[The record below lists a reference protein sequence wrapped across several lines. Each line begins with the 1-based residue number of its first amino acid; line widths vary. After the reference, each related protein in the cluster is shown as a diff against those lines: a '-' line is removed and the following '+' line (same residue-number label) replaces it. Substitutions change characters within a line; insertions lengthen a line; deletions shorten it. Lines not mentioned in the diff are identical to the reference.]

1 MSKNQSKSSH
11 LQSAP
16 QFIKIIGG
24 HWRGT
29 KLRVLL
35 NDTIRPTPARV
46 RETLFNWLQAYIA
59 GSHCLDLFAGSGA
72 LGFESISRGAKFTSF
87 VDIDPQVTEILHQQ
101 LIQLQSSDGEAI
113 CMDGLKYLENC
124 EKKFDIIYIDPPFS
138 MFNLEDVL
146 DNLKAS
152 KVVKPGGLVYV
163 ESALNELPQ
172 NLPIDWKWKRQSKAS
187 QVEYGLITT
196 D

>member
-1 MSKNQSKSSH
+1 MSKNLSKSSH

-16 QFIKIIGG
+16 QYVKIIGG

-35 NDTIRPTPARV
+35 NKTIRPTPARV
-46 RETLFNWLQAYIA
+46 RETLFNWLQAYIV
-59 GSHCLDLFAGSGA
+59 GSRCLDLFAGSGA
-72 LGFESISRGAKFTSF
+72 LGFESISRGANFATF
-87 VDIDPQVTEILHQQ
+87 VDIDPQVTKILHQQ
-101 LIQLQSSDGEAI
+101 LNQFQSTDGEAI
-113 CMDGLKYLENC
+113 CKDGLKYLENC
-124 EKKFDIIYIDPPFS
+124 EKTFDIIYIDPPFS

-146 DNLKAS
+146 EKLKAS
-152 KVVKPGGLVYV
+152 NVVKTGGLVYV
-163 ESALNELPQ
+163 ESALNGLPQ